1 LPTAGAEQIS
11 GMPLEHDLVTA
22 INSEL
27 MRIEAR
33 EKVHDHH
40 LGHGDRVHFE
50 DGGNGNVSLSGLSDC
65 HDFHWS
71 GPADEFLERL
81 RRVPSGGGNEGVRTE
96 FS

>member
-40 LGHGDRVHFE
+40 LGHGDRVHYE
-50 DGGNGNVSLSGLSDC
+50 DGGNGNVSLSGLSNG
-65 HDFHWS
+65 HGFHWS

-81 RRVPSGGGNEGVRTE
+81 RRVPAGGGAEGVRTE